1 MYLKKRWVT
10 NWSGRLLELL
20 TELIIIIVII
30 IMIMNTNI
38 GNERNSRDGKGSDL
52 IFAKQNSA
60 TRVFVT

>member
-1 MYLKKRWVT
+1 MMII
-10 NWSGRLLELL
+10 
-20 TELIIIIVII
+20 IIIIVII

-38 GNERNSRDGKGSDL
+38 GNERNSRDGKGSDS